1 MLVYQGVILISSTNQ
16 MVYTQFVADKNFLN
30 NGTVGQ
36 ALTIRLAGCWNDSH
50 IDTRKT
56 CNVHSKYFELRCL
69 DGYLDGW
76 GSFKLPPDMFII
88 GVNSDVVR

>member
-1 MLVYQGVILISSTNQ
+1 

-56 CNVHSKYFELRCL
+56 CNVHIKYFELRCL

-76 GSFKLPPDMFII
+76 ALSSYHQICSLLELTRMLFGSLLV
-88 GVNSDVVR
+88 GNG